1 MLRLPAL
8 PVLAFRGGVLA
19 GSDGGIDDG
28 LADTARLAIRPFARR
43 LHTLSSSKN
52 RIGGR
57 GPKRALFPV
66 VNGDVAR
73 QGYLRSFTYSARASH
88 SVCLGRLGSPAAPGC
103 PAP

>member
-43 LHTLSSSKN
+43 LHTLSS
-52 RIGGR
+52 
-57 GPKRALFPV
+57 
-66 VNGDVAR
+66 
-73 QGYLRSFTYSARASH
+73 
-88 SVCLGRLGSPAAPGC
+88 
-103 PAP
+103 